1 MPWKQHATAHEPH
14 AAVAQQTPHHPT
26 AAVQTLVLHQT
37 LVPQQ
42 TLVLQQALVLQ
53 QGQGQGP
60 IVVLTRDVVP
70 MLVLAQVLVQLPVLV
85 LAQELRM
92 TAQALVLGLL
102 LLLLL
107 PAHQEL
113 QVQAQTQV
121 TGWSCTRSTHTN
133 HQYVN
138 APMNL
143 SNGSMAS
150 SVPARTCQTALMGAN
165 ARQNTKMLLCTEL
178 PSEVPNSRLMG
189 GGNAPNLGHVLFAL
203 LGNCWTCSLYISERN
218 VADFVM
224 IE

>member
-85 LAQELRM
+85 LAQELGM
-92 TAQALVLGLL
+92 PAQALVLGP

-165 ARQNTKMLLCTEL
+165 ARQNTKMLLCAE
-178 PSEVPNSRLMG
+178 SNSRVE
-189 GGNAPNLGHVLFAL
+189 NAPNLGHVLFAL
-203 LGNCWTCSLYISERN
+203 LGSCWTCSLYISERN

>member
-85 LAQELRM
+85 LAQELGM
-92 TAQALVLGLL
+92 PAQALVLGP

-143 SNGSMAS
+143 SNGSMGS

-165 ARQNTKMLLCTEL
+165 ARQNTKMLLCTKL
-178 PSEVPNSRLMG
+178 YSGLKILQI
-189 GGNAPNLGHVLFAL
+189 LGMS
-203 LGNCWTCSLYISERN
+203 CSQCLAAVGLAAFTFRRHN